1 MSFVL
6 DTSAT
11 LAWLF
16 EDESCQQTEA
26 ILERLNDEQVLAP
39 ELWLYDVANVLIMAE
54 RRQRLTEAQSRRF
67 IELLLALPIEIVPN
81 DKPTLWSSIISLAR
95 EQGISAY
102 AAAYLDT
109 AMRKGIPLAT
119 QNKALKKAAQRTG
132 VAVT

>member
-6 DTSAT
+6 DASVTM
-11 LAWLF
+11 AWLF
-16 EDESCQQTEA
+16 EDESSQHTEI
-26 ILERLNDEQVLAP
+26 ILERLNDEQALAP
-39 ELWLYDVANVLIMAE
+39 ELWLYEVANVLIMGE

-81 DKPTLWSSIISLAR
+81 DKSTLWSSLISLAR

-102 AAAYLDT
+102 DAAYLDT

-119 QNKALKKAAQRTG
+119 QDKALKKAAQRTG
-132 VAVT
+132 VAVI